1 MNPAFLGLLWPVIEG
16 AVGRH
21 VKNKRQ
27 AENILGSVRA
37 SLDEGLSDEAMPDE
51 AIWATLSQQR
61 QHQLNH
67 LALQQRSVYLAGWRP
82 LAGWACA
89 LGVAWVFLGAPLAQT
104 LLVLAES
111 DIVLPQVPTDYLF
124 ELLLGL
130 LGMAGIRSFD
140 KLKGR
145 TDRR

>member
-27 AENILGSVRA
+27 AESILHSVRA
-37 SLDEGLSDEAMPDE
+37 GLDNGLPDAAMPDAAMPDEAMPDE
-51 AIWATLSQQR
+51 AIWAALSQRR

-104 LLVLAES
+104 LLAVTES
-111 DIVLPQVPTDYLF
+111 DIVLPKSANQSFVRAATRV
-124 ELLLGL
+124 
-130 LGMAGIRSFD
+130 AGHGGHPQ
-140 KLKGR
+140 L
-145 TDRR
+145 

>member
-21 VKNKRQ
+21 VKDKRK
-27 AENILGSVRA
+27 ANTILHSVRA
-37 SLDEGLSDEAMPDE
+37 SLDEQLSDEAIL
-51 AIWATLSQQR
+51 AQLSQQR
-61 QHQLNH
+61 QHQLNQM
-67 LALQQRSVYLAGWRP
+67 ALQHRSIYLAGWRP

-89 LGVAWVFLGAPLAQT
+89 LGVAWVFLGAPVARMLLA
-104 LLVLAES
+104 LAEREMP
-111 DIVLPQVPTDYLF
+111 LPQVPTDHLI

-145 TDRR
+145 QDRG